1 MIKPS
6 AASRRSLLLGA
17 GASVAGAFIPYSGH
31 ATTPELAT
39 VAQNAIGSHGSQR
52 FMAACMQQNMV
63 DAIVVDHVNDTLNS
77 RMLCLA
83 PSGCSISDIVLAYP
97 GWNMSGGKETNWPAS
112 YAVTAAIEYPEGQF
126 TPVFRNRSRSLTVS
140 PGPSLA
146 EFDPCPISI
155 PSGGKFFVKTCARW
169 TRGAF
174 PLSSFTAVNRKAG
187 EWSAD
192 ATGGADLTLVPG
204 QASPQFSD
212 VAGFGPS
219 VYGRLGAPSVVLGV
233 LGDSIARAWGDS
245 GDPAL
250 NATFIRR
257 AMRNAFPVLEMNL
270 GGDNLDH
277 YLQRN
282 NGRQEMAQKHITHL
296 LVQLCHND
304 LPFFPAEKVA
314 LSLQSALAPF
324 LAAGVIC
331 YAGTALPASTSRD
344 QWVTRNGQT
353 TAAWNANR
361 QRYNNWLRG
370 RWQSIGLSG
379 IFDFAGAVESQAES
393 YWNVDDASTGYGA
406 GGYPTLRNG
415 EVAEVVIG
423 LRAGNHYPPDGA
435 ALPCVAVNQPGDTT
449 GAGAVVHATSNRSG
463 AITGFVVER
472 GGHNYMLPPLI
483 APLGTWTPDGVHPTK
498 RAYDQMIAATGL
510 GPTRFVLR

>member
-1 MIKPS
+1 MTKLA

-17 GASVAGAFIPYSGH
+17 GASVASAFMPHTGH
-31 ATTPELAT
+31 ATMPELTT
-39 VAQNAIGSHGSQR
+39 VAQNAVNPHGSQR

-63 DAIVVDHVNDTLNS
+63 DAVVIDHVNDTLNS

-97 GWNMSGGKETNWPAS
+97 GWSMTGGKETNWPTS
-112 YAVTAAIEYPEGQF
+112 YTVTAAIEYPEGQF
-126 TPVFRNRSRSLTVS
+126 TPVFRNRSRSLTVP
-140 PGPSLA
+140 PGPSQA
-146 EFDPCPISI
+146 EFDPCPVSI
-155 PSGGKFFVKTCARW
+155 PSGARFFVKTCARW

-187 EWSAD
+187 ESSTD
-192 ATGGADLTLVPG
+192 ATGDADLTLVPG

-233 LGDSIARAWGDS
+233 LGDSIARAWGDC

-250 NATFIRR
+250 NAMFIRR
-257 AMRNAFPVLEMNL
+257 AMRNAFPVLEMNMP
-270 GGDNLDH
+270 GDNLDH

-296 LVQLCHND
+296 LVQLGHND

-314 LSLQSALAPF
+314 LALQAVLAPF

-331 YAGTALPASTSRD
+331 YAGTAVPVSTSRD
-344 QWVTRNGQT
+344 QWVTRDGQT
-353 TAAWNANR
+353 TVAWNANR
-361 QRYNNWLRG
+361 LRYNHWLRG
-370 RWQSIGLSG
+370 GWQSIGLSG
-379 IFDFAGAVESQAES
+379 IFDFAGAVESQAAS
-393 YWNVDDASTGYGA
+393 YWNVDDTSSGYGA

-415 EVAEVVIG
+415 EVAEAVIG
-423 LRAGNHYPPDGA
+423 LRAGNRYPPNGT
-435 ALPCVAVNQPGDTT
+435 ALPCVVVNQPGDTT
-449 GAGAVVHATSNRSG
+449 GAGAIVHATSNRSG

-472 GGHNYMLPPLI
+472 GGHNYTLPPLI
-483 APLGTWTPDGVHPTK
+483 AALGAWTPDGVHPSK